1 MKTFQ
6 TAVLFGLFGAVA
18 VSISFAAQWPT
29 WVMFIAWVSYYIFGR
44 SIKNSANAFIQII
57 LGILMGALI
66 QFTGILLTSYLGA
79 FGLPVSIFLYI
90 GSLAYIS
97 KIKVLSSIPAWFLG
111 LIVFFGI
118 HPKLEPLSLLELA
131 VPLLFGFVFA
141 YLNDSAVHKVQI
153 SKQKLNAKPE

>member
-44 SIKNSANAFIQII
+44 NIKNSAFALLQII
-57 LGILMGALI
+57 LGIAMGAMI
-66 QFTGILLTSYLGA
+66 QFVGMFLGGYLGA
-79 FGLPVSIFLYI
+79 FGLPISIFIFI
-90 GSLAYIS
+90 GSLAYLS
-97 KIKVLSSIPAWFLG
+97 KIKGLSSIPAWFLG

-118 HPKLEPLSLLELA
+118 HPKLEPLSLLEL
-131 VPLLFGFVFA
+131 VIPLLFGFVFA
-141 YLNDSAVHKVQI
+141 FLNDTAVHKVQ
-153 SKQKLNAKPE
+153 SGVEQ

>member
-6 TAVLFGLFGAVA
+6 TAVLFGLFGAAA
-18 VSISFAAQWPT
+18 VSISFAAGWPT

-44 SIKNSANAFIQII
+44 NIKNSASAFIQII
-57 LGILMGALI
+57 LGLLMGAMI
-66 QFTGILLTSYLGA
+66 QFTGMFLGGYLGA
-79 FGLPVSIFLYI
+79 FGLPVSIFIFI
-90 GSLAYIS
+90 GSLAYLS
-97 KIKVLSSIPAWFLG
+97 KIKSLSSIPAWFLG

-141 YLNDSAVHKVQI
+141 FLNDTAVHKIQP
-153 SKQKLNAKPE
+153 NPEH

>member
-6 TAVLFGLFGAVA
+6 TAIIFGLFGAVA
-18 VSISFAAQWPT
+18 VSISFAAQWPA

-44 SIKNSANAFIQII
+44 NLKNSAFAFVQII

-66 QFTGILLTSYLGA
+66 QFTGIFLGNYLGQ
-79 FGLPVSIFLYI
+79 FGLPVSIFLFI

-97 KIKVLSSIPAWFLG
+97 KVKILSNIPAWFLG

-118 HPKLEPLSLLELA
+118 HPKLELLSLLELL
-131 VPLLFGFVFA
+131 VPLLFGFIFA
-141 YLNDSAVHKVQI
+141 FLNDTAVHKIQPD
-153 SKQKLNAKPE
+153 KAH

>member
-6 TAVLFGLFGAVA
+6 TAIIFGLFGAVA

-44 SIKNSANAFIQII
+44 NIKNSVFAFIQII
-57 LGILMGALI
+57 LGILMGAM
-66 QFTGILLTSYLGA
+66 ILLTGTYFSNYIGA
-79 FGLPVSIFLYI
+79 FGLPFSIFLFI

-97 KIKVLSSIPAWFLG
+97 KIQSLNNIPAWFLG

-118 HPKLEPLSLLELA
+118 HPKIEPHPILELI
-131 VPLLFGFVFA
+131 VPIVCGFIFA
-141 YLNDSAVHKVQI
+141 FLNDTAVHKVQH
-153 SKQKLNAKPE
+153 SSEN